1 MSQLILHER
10 IETTVPRAKEL
21 RKVADRMVTLGKEV
35 WSSNADHTAA
45 PDKLLSS
52 NHMTAEV
59 PCKRP
64 ACVYCCEEA
73 TP

>member
-35 WSSNADHTAA
+35 RSSDTDCTAA
-45 PDKLLSS
+45 PDKHLLSGLFLRLES
-52 NHMTAEV
+52 LAKGLH
-59 PCKRP
+59 
-64 ACVYCCEEA
+64 A
-73 TP
+73 TC